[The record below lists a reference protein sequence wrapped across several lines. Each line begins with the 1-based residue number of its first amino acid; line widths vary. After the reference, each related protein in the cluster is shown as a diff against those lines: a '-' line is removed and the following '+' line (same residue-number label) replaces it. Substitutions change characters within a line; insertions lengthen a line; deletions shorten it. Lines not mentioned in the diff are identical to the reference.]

1 MLAAPVHPCPRHRVC
16 LGRHGFVITVDG
28 YRGASSGVYVVACAL
43 GVIACALGVIACALG
58 VIACVGGD
66 LSADRVGSRRRGREA
81 KGEGGGGGRGDGS
94 RHLC

>member
-1 MLAAPVHPCPRHRVC
+1 MLAAPFHPCPRHRVC
-16 LGRHGFVITVDG
+16 LGRHGLVITVDG
-28 YRGASSGVYVVACAL
+28 YLGASSGVNLVV
-43 GVIACALGVIACALG
+43 CALGVIACALG